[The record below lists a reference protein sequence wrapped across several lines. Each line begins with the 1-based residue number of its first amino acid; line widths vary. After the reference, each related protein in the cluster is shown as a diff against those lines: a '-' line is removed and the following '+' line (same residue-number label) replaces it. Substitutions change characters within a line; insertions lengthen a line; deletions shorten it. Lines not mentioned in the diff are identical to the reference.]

1 MRTNRFKKSLASA
14 SLMASL
20 SLLTACAVG
29 PNYQRPE
36 VNLAQDF
43 VDDASQQS
51 YAQVATLAWW
61 QSYDDPLLN
70 QWVEQGLGSNLDIA
84 VAVERIA
91 AAQAALSGTGV
102 NSALSGDL
110 SVQSTRSGSDV
121 ASATTSDSASLSGNL
136 AIDLFG
142 GIKRERQAAKADLLA
157 AVADTQTARLA
168 YLSALVSAYID
179 ARYYQYAL
187 VLTQQSIKSRE
198 QTWAVTQEQRR
209 VGSATE
215 LEEEQVKALLYVAQ
229 ADIPD
234 LQASFMAQVYAIATL
249 LDEPADGLLA
259 QMQSSAPEQNDLLGL
274 SLDTPYKNGV
284 PADLLRNRPDVRSA
298 EYALQSAVAEV
309 GVAQANRLP
318 SLNLTGTVSSSQDSW
333 SFGPLLSL
341 PIFNQGALAASK
353 RQVEAQ
359 ARVAEIQY
367 RQTVLD
373 AVEDVQ
379 SANSAWQRDREKVD
393 RLNQAVNSYTRALDL
408 SQQTYQVGVMTLLD
422 LLDTDRSLASAR
434 LQYAAALRDLSVDW
448 ATLQIA
454 LGAGGSVAKS
464 QAEN

>member
-1 MRTNRFKKSLASA
+1 MIIKWLTP
-14 SLMASL
+14 SL
-20 SLLTACAVG
+20 SRACSVAGICFLAGCAVG
-29 PNYQRPE
+29 PDYQQPS
-36 VNLAQDF
+36 VQLAADY
-43 VDDASQQS
+43 VDDNSHSAYQS
-51 YAQVATLAWW
+51 IDNQAWW
-61 QSYDDPLLN
+61 QSYDDQLLN
-70 QWVEQGLGSNLDIA
+70 RWVAQGLGSNLDIA

-91 AAQAALSGTGV
+91 SAQAALRGTGV

-110 SVQSTRSGSDV
+110 SVQSIRSGSDTTR
-121 ASATTSDSASLSGNL
+121 AATTDSASLSGNL

-142 GIKRERQAAKADLLA
+142 GIKRERQAAKANLMA

-187 VLTQQSIKSRE
+187 VLTQQSIGSR
-198 QTWAVTQEQRR
+198 QKTLAVTQDQRR

-234 LQASFMAQVYAIATL
+234 LEASFMAQVYAIATL
-249 LDEPADGLLA
+249 LDAPADGLLA
-259 QMQSSAPEQNDLLGL
+259 EMKASAPQQNQLLGL

-284 PADLLRNRPDVRSA
+284 PPDLLRNRPDVRSA
-298 EYALQSAVAEV
+298 EYALQAVVADV

-318 SLNLTGTVSSSQDSW
+318 SLSLTGTISSSDDSW

-341 PIFNQGALAASK
+341 PIFNQGALAATK
-353 RQVEAQ
+353 QQTEAE

-393 RLNQAVNSYTRALDL
+393 RLNRAVNSYTRALDL

-454 LGAGGSVAKS
+454 LGAGSAVAKYPS
-464 QAEN
+464 EQ